1 MANVLSLLS
10 SFPGKWPLPC
20 PAWPVECWVH
30 GVHIQWRPFIFSSI
44 KLNYLF
50 FLNSFICTV
59 CSFLHQR
66 VWLDLR
72 HFLKILMTVYN
83 KEYISIKNTNQP
95 LLVFIP
101 GTFYPRKQEAV
112 RKTTPELLSAVL
124 RSLLC
129 GCVCVHFTSILCTLY
144 SRVGQF
150 FRF

>member
-1 MANVLSLLS
+1 MTSSMPCLTCRVLGSWS
-10 SFPGKWPLPC
+10 THTMKTI
-20 PAWPVECWVH
+20 
-30 GVHIQWRPFIFSSI
+30 HIFINKT
-44 KLNYLF
+44 KLF
-50 FLNSFICTV
+50 IFLNSFICTV